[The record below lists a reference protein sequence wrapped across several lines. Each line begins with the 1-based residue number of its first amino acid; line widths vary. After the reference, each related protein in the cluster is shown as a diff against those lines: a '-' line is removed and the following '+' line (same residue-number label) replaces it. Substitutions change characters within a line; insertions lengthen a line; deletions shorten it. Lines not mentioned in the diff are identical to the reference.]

1 MKNGKNEKLH
11 LFRQMEETLNYM
23 NQASETALSD
33 ECLRVIKRIFRMLRV
48 LILENELQKVERLRQ
63 RGKLTGK
70 QAQHLKAKVRKAW
83 L

>member
-1 MKNGKNEKLH
+1 MQKCKNEKLH
-11 LFRQMEETLNYM
+11 LFRQMEEALNHM
-23 NQASETALSD
+23 NQAGETALSD
-33 ECLRVIKRIFRMLRV
+33 ECLRVIKRILRMLRF

-70 QAQHLKAKVRKAW
+70 QAQHQRAKVRKTW

>member
-1 MKNGKNEKLH
+1 MQKCKNEKLH
-11 LFRQMEETLNYM
+11 LFRQMEEALSHM
-23 NQASETALSD
+23 NQAGETALSD
-33 ECLRVIKRIFRMLRV
+33 ECLRVMKRIFRMLRV

-70 QAQHLKAKVRKAW
+70 QAQHQRAKVRKTW

>member
-1 MKNGKNEKLH
+1 MKNDKNGKLY
-11 LFRQMEETLNYM
+11 LFRQMEETLNHM
-23 NQASETALSD
+23 NQSGEIALSD

-63 RGKLTGK
+63 RRKLTGK
-70 QAQHLKAKVRKAW
+70 QAQHLKAKVRKTW